1 MEKIAGK
8 EINNNSFLVTICF
21 VTKKYYFCNKL
32 IFMKK
37 IITLLSIFLLT
48 IASCTKD
55 NDAEKTILP
64 NKIILSDGSNTD
76 ISTITYIGNKIET
89 IAYSDGHKFVYTYTG
104 DQISKVTS
112 YEGNTIIGT
121 IDYIY
126 QNNNLKSSIEN
137 YLSKSTGVTTNHKLR
152 TVYTYN
158 SDGTILEERYST
170 DPNTAIETKTNN
182 STYTFANG
190 NLTKEIN
197 TYTYFNGTTNTSV
210 KNTTVYE
217 YDNKKNPSSNI
228 LGLNKIEFSDTS
240 SLNNIIKRTISS
252 ESTTD
257 GIHFTAQPDQIRNY
271 ILSYDANNFLKERK
285 YNDTNSN
292 SIPTTFTTQYFYE

>member
-1 MEKIAGK
+1 
-8 EINNNSFLVTICF
+8 
-21 VTKKYYFCNKL
+21 
-32 IFMKK
+32 MKK
-37 IITLLSIFLLT
+37 IITLLSIFLLA

-55 NDAEKTILP
+55 DNASQNQQKTILLK
-64 NKIILSDGSNTD
+64 KIVNIEDSNTH
-76 ISTITYIGNKIET
+76 TGAITYDGNKIAEIT
-89 IAYSDGHKFVYTYTG
+89 YSHGQQYIYTYTA
-104 DQISKVTS
+104 DQITKVTN
-112 YEGNTIIGT
+112 YEVSTIVGT
-121 IDYIY
+121 IDYTY
-126 QNNNLKSSIEN
+126 ENNNLKSSIEN
-137 YLSKSTGVTTNHKLR
+137 YLSKSNGVTTNRKLK

-170 DPNTAIETKTNN
+170 DPNTAIETKTNS

-190 NLTKEIN
+190 NLTKEVN
-197 TYTYFNGTTNTSV
+197 TYTYFNGTTNTTV
-210 KNTTVYE
+210 KNTTVYKF
-217 YDNKKNPSSNI
+217 DNKKNPSSTI

-285 YNDTNSN
+285 YNDSN
-292 SIPTTFTTQYFYE
+292 NIPTTYTTQYFYE